1 MHCVVVQSRSRLLSM
16 SADNQPEPP
25 NPSLDADST
34 HPVVWAGLVLALL
47 SLAGYFVL
55 RQMLLHLPA
64 SRSSIDELR
73 TNAPALTRLMIVG
86 ACSAVLNV
94 VALVLSLIGCAVAQG
109 GRTAAVFTSL
119 FSAGMLLVLFSVVL
133 VSLLVG

>member
-1 MHCVVVQSRSRLLSM
+1 M
-16 SADNQPEPP
+16 SADHQPESI
-25 NPSLDADST
+25 NSSADADST
-34 HPVVWAGLVLALL
+34 HPVVWAGLVLAIL

-73 TNAPALTRLMIVG
+73 TNAPALTRLLIVG

-94 VALVLSLIGCAVAQG
+94 VALVLSLIGCVIPQG
-109 GRTAAVFTSL
+109 GRAAAVVTSL